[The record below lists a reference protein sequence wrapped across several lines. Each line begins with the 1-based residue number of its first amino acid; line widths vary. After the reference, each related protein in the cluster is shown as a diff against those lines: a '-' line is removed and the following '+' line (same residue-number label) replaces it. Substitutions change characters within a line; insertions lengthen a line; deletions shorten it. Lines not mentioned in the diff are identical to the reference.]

1 MNANSPVFSVVVQ
14 FLVDQRQRVIHLL
27 LRRKASDE
35 RRAPWW
41 RLSFTAGY
49 LTVSPALLPDRLDP
63 GHHVLL
69 VLRLQ
74 QVLAQ
79 VLRGQ
84 PQDVLASGVP
94 VGDVH
99 QTPSDADGGAV
110 LQPAA
115 RPDCL
120 QHSLPLVFVEEERV
134 GPKDREDTLP
144 GSQAPAGFL
153 PRG

>member
-1 MNANSPVFSVVVQ
+1 MFPVVIQ
-14 FLVDQRQRVIHLL
+14 FFVDQGQRVIHLL
-27 LRRKASDE
+27 RRRKVSDE
-35 RRAPWW
+35 RRAPWR
-41 RLSFTAGY
+41 RLSLTAGY
-49 LTVSPALLPDRLDP
+49 LAVSPALLPDRLDP

-84 PQDVLASGVP
+84 PQGVLPPGVP

-110 LQPAA
+110 LRPAA
-115 RPDCL
+115 RPDRL

-134 GPKDREDTLP
+134 GPEDREDTLP
-144 GSQAPAGFL
+144 GSQTPACFL